1 MSVGNPWVRVGKVP
15 FGRGVF
21 ARQDIPAGTTLGV
34 VTGKIIDDPDYASSY
49 CIDLGDPLSLEPH
62 APFRYLKHCCV
73 PNSHLHTVDAEY
85 EDGTPAPPE
94 VHVEALL
101 DISKGEE
108 LTIDYQW
115 AASGAIK
122 CLCGSSGCRG
132 WVVAKEELADLLKSQ
147 AVEIPKPRKAKRNSA
162 TVQP

>member
-21 ARQDIPAGTTLGV
+21 ARQDIPAGTTLGL

-62 APFRYLKHCCV
+62 APFRYLNHCCA
-73 PNSHLHTVDAEY
+73 PNSLLHTVDAEY
-85 EDGTPAPPE
+85 EDGTPAPSE

-101 DISKGEE
+101 DIPKGAE

-115 AASGAIK
+115 SASGAIA
-122 CLCGSSGCRG
+122 CLCGSSECRG

-147 AVEIPKPRKAKRNSA
+147 AVEIPKPRKAKRNN
-162 TVQP
+162 TVVQP